1 MFRIQR
7 VAVFAVVALWLL
19 SGQPAPQLAQ
29 QANPTIPPATTQNP
43 AQNPAAQNPAAQQ
56 NQEVVRINTQL
67 VQVDVVVTDKKSR
80 HVEDLTQADF
90 KLLVDGKEQPLT
102 HFSHFNLKGAVAR
115 ELPPKKKTDKTAAAP
130 EAMPTRQLE
139 PKDVQRTIAFIV
151 DDLGLSFSSA
161 ERTRETLHK
170 FVAEQMQEGDFVA
183 IIRTGNGLGMLEQFT
198 SDKRVLYAAIEKL
211 VWNPLSRDM
220 NPSFADSSAETSDD
234 QAGRQAAADVFDEFR
249 QTNFTTGTVGAIN
262 FVVQGLRNL
271 PGRKSVILLSDGFT
285 VYSKND
291 DPNVTEQIIQSMKNL
306 VEQAGRASV
315 VIYAIDAKGLQ
326 PFMPGGETG
335 GKPGA
340 SAYSD
345 AQQTALEA
353 LDGPVF
359 LAKETGGFVVTN
371 SNDLNIGV
379 QEAIYDQQSYYLI
392 GFDPDDAQFDTKFH
406 KISVKVNRP
415 GVTVR
420 TRSGFYGVKEDEQ
433 LAAPK
438 TRGEQLLAG
447 LLSPLGVRDLPLKM
461 TPYFFSPATGRP
473 LVRTLFHLDASKL
486 NFKDG
491 PNGEKLLKLEL
502 ATFAF
507 DETGAA
513 ADLSVNRLNL
523 SYNEKQYRQVLAEGL
538 AYRRDFQLKKP
549 GAYQFRAVLR
559 DDESGRTGSASQ
571 FIQVPDLSKLRLAM
585 SGLVLTAPKQVAAP
599 SAPSNDAA
607 AASEAV
613 VTQTQANKAA
623 AESTPTSG
631 LSASPFV
638 RKFPRSGWI
647 QYGAAIY
654 NATTDKKTNQTQ
666 ITVQTEIYRDG
677 KVVYQFPAR
686 AVEFTAGMNPK
697 RFDYVGRLRLNNM
710 AVGSYLLRMVVTD
723 GLAKKNARRVEQW
736 MDFTVE

>member
-7 VAVFAVVALWLL
+7 VAVFAVVAWWLL
-19 SGQPAPQLAQ
+19 ANVATPQRAQ
-29 QANPTIPPATTQNP
+29 QANPPTPPATPPATTQDP
-43 AQNPAAQNPAAQQ
+43 AQQ
-56 NQEVVRINTQL
+56 NQDVVRINTQL

-115 ELPPKKKTDKTAAAP
+115 ELPAKKKTDKTAAAP
-130 EAMPTRQLE
+130 AAMPTRQLE
-139 PKDVQRTIAFIV
+139 PKEVQRTIAFIV

-161 ERTRETLHK
+161 ERTRETLRK

-211 VWNPLSRDM
+211 AWNPLARDM
-220 NPSFADSSAETSDD
+220 NPSFADSTAEVSDE
-234 QAGRQAAADVFDEFR
+234 QAARQAATDVFEEFR
-249 QTNFTTGTVGAIN
+249 QTNFTTGTIGALG

-285 VYSKND
+285 VYSQND
-291 DPNVTEQIIQSMKNL
+291 DPNVTEQIVQAMKNL
-306 VEQAGRASV
+306 VEQASRSSV

-335 GKPGA
+335 GRPSA

-345 AQQTALEA
+345 ATQAALEA

-461 TPYFFSPATGRP
+461 TPYFFSPTNGRP

-523 SYNEKQYRQVLAEGL
+523 SYNEKQYKQVLAEGL

-585 SGLVLTAPKQVAAP
+585 SGLVLTAPKQVSTPTGP
-599 SAPSNDAA
+599 SVPSNDAA
-607 AASEAV
+607 AASEAT
-613 VTQTQANKAA
+613 VTQTQADKAA
-623 AESTPTSG
+623 AESMPTSG

-638 RKFPRSGWI
+638 RKFPRNGWI

-654 NATTDKKTNQTQ
+654 NGTTDKKTNQTQ

-677 KVVYQFPAR
+677 KAVYQFPAR
-686 AVEFTAGMNPK
+686 PVEFTAGMNPK
-697 RFDYVGRLRLNNM
+697 RFDYLGRLRLNNM
-710 AVGSYLLRMVVTD
+710 PAGAYLLRMVVTD
-723 GLAKKNARRVEQW
+723 GLGKKNARRVEQW

>member
-7 VAVFAVVALWLL
+7 LVVFALVALGLL
-19 SGQPAPQLAQ
+19 FHTLQTQQAQ
-29 QANPTIPPATTQNP
+29 QANPPKGQTTPPASPQTQDP
-43 AQNPAAQNPAAQQ
+43 AQQ
-56 NQEVVRINTQL
+56 NQDVVRINTQL
-67 VQVDVVVTDKKSR
+67 VQVDVVVTDKKGR
-80 HVEDLTQADF
+80 HAEDLTQADF

-102 HFSHFNLKGAVAR
+102 HFSHYNLKGAVAR
-115 ELPPKKKTDKTAAAP
+115 ELPQKKKGEKVAAAP

-139 PKDVQRTIAFIV
+139 PKEVQRTIAFIV
-151 DDLGLSFSSA
+151 DDLGLSFTSA
-161 ERTRETLHK
+161 ERTRETLRK

-183 IIRTGNGLGMLEQFT
+183 IIRTGNGLGLLEQFT

-211 VWNPLSRDM
+211 AWNPLSRDM
-220 NPSFADSSAETSDD
+220 NPSFADSTAEVSDD
-234 QAGRQAAADVFDEFR
+234 QAARQAAVNVFEDFR
-249 QTNFTTGTVGAIN
+249 QSNFTTGTVGAIS

-285 VYSKND
+285 VYNQND
-291 DPNVTEQIIQSMKNL
+291 DPNITEQIVQAMKNL
-306 VEQAGRASV
+306 VEQASRASV

-326 PFMPGGETG
+326 PFQPGGETG
-335 GKPGA
+335 GKPSA

-345 AQQTALEA
+345 ATQAALEA

-433 LAAPK
+433 LVTPK
-438 TRGEQLLAG
+438 SRGEQLLAG
-447 LLSPLGVRDLPLKM
+447 LLSPMGVRELPLKM
-461 TPYFFSPATGRP
+461 TPYFFSPANGRP

-523 SYNEKQYRQVLAEGL
+523 SYNEKQYKQVLAEGL

-571 FIQVPDLSKLRLAM
+571 FIQVPDLSKQRLAM

-599 SAPSNDAA
+599 SAPSSDAA
-607 AASEAV
+607 AASEAA
-613 VTQTQANKAA
+613 VTLTPAEKAA

-631 LSASPFV
+631 LPTSPFV
-638 RKFPRSGWI
+638 RKFPRNGWI

-654 NATTDKKTNQTQ
+654 NATTDKKTSQTQ

-677 KVVYQFPAR
+677 KAVYQFPAR
-686 AVEFTAGMNPK
+686 PVEFTAGMNPK
-697 RFDYVGRLRLNNM
+697 RFDYVGRLRLNNLP
-710 AVGSYLLRMVVTD
+710 AGAYLLRMVVTD